1 MVVTQRIPPVFVS
14 HGAPTLVLEDLPA
27 RHFLA
32 KLGEELPR
40 PKAIL
45 CVSAHWETDQTTVST
60 AERPETIH
68 DFYGFPEQLY
78 RMRYPA
84 PGAPDLAREAAGLL
98 RQAGFVCTE
107 DPQRGLD
114 HGAWSPLIL
123 IYPDADVPVTQL
135 SIQPGRG
142 PEHHLAVGHALAE
155 LPDQGVLIL
164 ASGGAVHNLG
174 QFRVDRHN
182 AADWAI
188 AFEDWLTQRLAAGDA
203 AALAKYAG
211 LSEGAKAHP
220 TDDHFLPLFVALGAA
235 GEGARGRALHRSFAH
250 GSLAMSAYAMERAA
264 T

>member
-27 RHFLA
+27 RDFLTG
-32 KLGEELPR
+32 LGRDLPR

-45 CVSAHWETDQTTVST
+45 CVSAHWETADPAVST

-68 DFYGFPEQLY
+68 DFYGFPQELY
-78 RMRYPA
+78 RLRYPA
-84 PGAPDLAREAAGLL
+84 PGAPELAREAAALL
-98 RQAGFVCTE
+98 RKAGFVCGE
-107 DPQRGLD
+107 DPNRGLD

-123 IYPDADVPVTQL
+123 VYPEADIPVTQL

-142 PEHHLAVGHALAE
+142 PEHHLAVGRALAP
-155 LPDQGVLIL
+155 LPDRQVLIL
-164 ASGGAVHNLG
+164 ASGGAVHNLR

-182 AADWAI
+182 PADWAI
-188 AFEDWLTQRLAAGDA
+188 AFEDWLTERLAAGDA
-203 AALAKYAG
+203 AALAKYEG
-211 LSEGAKAHP
+211 MSEGAKAHP

-235 GEGARGRALHRSFAH
+235 GQDARGRALHRSFAH

-264 T
+264 A